1 MRLEQEAIFANAGQA
16 VHVAFLVMGQEPSGD
31 APFRKA
37 LIRAMESIR
46 LDNEEQREW
55 LEQLRGAGSGLVNFS
70 GLRGEEIRAQCAMI
84 TQAVRTKLPD
94 AERWVLQ
101 AKYGQVEYEDID
113 LGDKQL
119 PPTEQPRV
127 QRRYAFSPE
136 RIAAIKGLSD
146 WFAPM
151 FPRMNPLAIDFML
164 GRMYARHKKI
174 EISSRDLAT
183 QFGGNYKQYLRATS
197 KMKAHLTQLEALA
210 VARLEPLFVENGVC
224 CKN

>member
-1 MRLEQEAIFANAGQA
+1 MRLEQEGIFENAGQA
-16 VHVAFLVMGQEPSGD
+16 VHVAFLIMGQEPSGD

-46 LDNEEQREW
+46 LESDVQREW
-55 LEQLRGAGSGLVNFS
+55 LEQLRGNSGGSVNFS

-101 AKYGQVEYEDID
+101 AKYGQVDYEDLD

-119 PPTEQPRV
+119 PPTEHPRV
-127 QRRYAFSPE
+127 QRRYAFSAE

-146 WFAPM
+146 WLAPM
-151 FPRMNPLAIDFML
+151 FPRLNRFAIDFML
-164 GRMYARHKKI
+164 GRIFANHKKI
-174 EISSRDLAT
+174 EISSRDLAA
-183 QFGGNYKQYLRATS
+183 QFGGSHMTYVRAIAS
-197 KMKAHLTQLEALA
+197 IKGHVRQLEQMA
-210 VARLEPLFVENGVC
+210 VARLEPLFVESGVC